1 MKSNMDLLRHII
13 RTVSISVIVPM
24 LSYYISCLYTETQKE
39 NKSFTMSTVIAC
51 IIALVIDAAIEYNLY
66 RIPCFRKF
74 HKYEGK
80 WIEIIPDFPERPVA
94 VCDYVFLTDKYQYKY
109 KGTNYNLENYRAVTF
124 EAEKFIIN
132 HNKNG
137 FYYITNE
144 TKEKANGFG
153 EITFT
158 GNNIDGLTRAE
169 GYFFDVSNRSQVIK
183 HEVVMIKYDE
193 AYFKKLGVS
202 NYEDPEKF
210 TNKEIIERSKE
221 IIEEEIAIAK
231 GGRPNG

>member
-13 RTVSISVIVPM
+13 RTVSISVIVPI
-24 LSYYISCLYTETQKE
+24 LSYYISCFSTRTQEEGAYTRA
-39 NKSFTMSTVIAC
+39 TVIAC
-51 IIALVIDAAIEYNLY
+51 IIALVIGAIIEYNLY

-74 HKYEGK
+74 HKYEGR

-94 VCDYVFLTDKYQYKY
+94 ICDYIFLTDKYQYKY
-109 KGTNYNLENYRAVTF
+109 KGTNYNLKNYKSVTF
-124 EAEKFIIN
+124 EAEKFITN

-153 EITFT
+153 EITFA

-169 GYFFDVSNRSQVIK
+169 GYFFDVTNQYQVVK
-183 HEVVMIKYDE
+183 HEVIMIKYDE
-193 AYFKKLGVS
+193 AYFKKIGVLS
-202 NYEDPEKF
+202 YEDPRKF
-210 TNKEIIERSKE
+210 TNKEIIERSKG

-231 GGRPNG
+231 GAR